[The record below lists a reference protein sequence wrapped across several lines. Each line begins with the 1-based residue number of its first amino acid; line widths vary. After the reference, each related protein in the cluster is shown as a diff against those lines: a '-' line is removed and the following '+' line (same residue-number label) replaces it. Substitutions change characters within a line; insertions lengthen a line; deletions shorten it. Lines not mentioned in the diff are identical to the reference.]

1 MYKNEHSFIFMADM
15 KIPTKG
21 EKTRATILEAAHTLF
36 LKNGFHGT
44 SMREIAEEAGL
55 ALGGLYNYFDSKDK
69 IFGEV
74 IDTYHPYHVVLP
86 ALEQAQGETV
96 EEFVH
101 DAASKIRTGM
111 DGVEDQL
118 MPLLMID
125 LVEFQGRYLK
135 RLAAKLIPKLLPF
148 IEKFGKR
155 KGKLRAIPKPIML
168 RTFMLML
175 IGFLLTEMLIK
186 GTPLKHLR
194 YDWFDGMIEIYLHGI
209 IQE

>member
-1 MYKNEHSFIFMADM
+1 MPDT

-44 SMREIAEEAGL
+44 SMRQIAEEAGL
-55 ALGGLYNYFDSKDK
+55 ALGGLYNYFDSKEK

-74 IDTYHPYHVVLP
+74 LDAHHPYHVVLP
-86 ALEQAQGETV
+86 ALEHTQGETI

-101 DAASKIRTGM
+101 DAAGKMRVGI

-118 MPLLMID
+118 MPLVMID

-135 RLAAKLIPKLLPF
+135 RLATKLIPKLLPF
-148 IEKFGKR
+148 VEKFGKR
-155 KGKLRAIPKPIML
+155 KGKLRAIPTPIML

-175 IGFLLTEMLIK
+175 VGFLLTEMIIK
-186 GTPLKHLR
+186 GTPLKLMR

-209 IQE
+209 VQE

>member
-1 MYKNEHSFIFMADM
+1 MNERSYYARHED
-15 KIPTKG
+15 PTKG

-44 SMREIAEEAGL
+44 SMRQIA
-55 ALGGLYNYFDSKDK
+55 GGGVGVGWSITILTAKKNLWRGARRAS
-69 IFGEV
+69 
-74 IDTYHPYHVVLP
+74 PYHVVLP
-86 ALEQAQGETV
+86 ALEHTQGETI

-101 DAASKIRTGM
+101 DAAGKMRVGI

-118 MPLLMID
+118 MPLVMID

-135 RLAAKLIPKLLPF
+135 RLATKLIPKLLPF
-148 IEKFGKR
+148 VEKFGKR
-155 KGKLRAIPKPIML
+155 KGKLRAIPTPIML

-175 IGFLLTEMLIK
+175 VGFLLTEMIIK
-186 GTPLKHLR
+186 GTPLKLMR

-209 IQE
+209 VQE

>member
-1 MYKNEHSFIFMADM
+1 MPDT

-44 SMREIAEEAGL
+44 SMRQIAEEAGL
-55 ALGGLYNYFDSKDK
+55 ALGGLYNYFDSKEKSLARMLDAH
-69 IFGEV
+69 
-74 IDTYHPYHVVLP
+74 HPYHVVLP
-86 ALEQAQGETV
+86 ALEHTQGETI

-101 DAASKIRTGM
+101 DAAGKMRVGI

-118 MPLLMID
+118 MPLVMID

-135 RLAAKLIPKLLPF
+135 RLATKLIPSFLPF
-148 IEKFGKR
+148 VEKFGKR
-155 KGKLRAIPKPIML
+155 KGKLRAIPTPIML

-175 IGFLLTEMLIK
+175 VGFLLTEMIIK
-186 GTPLKHLR
+186 GTPLKLMR

-209 IQE
+209 VQE